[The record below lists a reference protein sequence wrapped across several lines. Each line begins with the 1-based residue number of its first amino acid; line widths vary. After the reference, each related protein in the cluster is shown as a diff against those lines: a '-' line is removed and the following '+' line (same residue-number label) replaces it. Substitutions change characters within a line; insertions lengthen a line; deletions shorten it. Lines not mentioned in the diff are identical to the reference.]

1 MQIHA
6 SLQNFKEG
14 YAKGLRDAGE
24 RAMSTSMVNLAQRPT
39 QRQGYSTG
47 YMQGFRDGNSG
58 VFGDRISE
66 SLLRRLEEQYPDNE
80 EFRAGYID
88 GFKDGVSGGRVRF
101 LG

>member
-1 MQIHA
+1 M
-6 SLQNFKEG
+6 FKEG

-24 RAMSTSMVNLAQRPT
+24 RGMSTSMANLAQRPT
-39 QRQGYSTG
+39 QRLGYSSG

-88 GFKDGVSGGRVRF
+88 GFKDGVSGGRVSE
-101 LG
+101 